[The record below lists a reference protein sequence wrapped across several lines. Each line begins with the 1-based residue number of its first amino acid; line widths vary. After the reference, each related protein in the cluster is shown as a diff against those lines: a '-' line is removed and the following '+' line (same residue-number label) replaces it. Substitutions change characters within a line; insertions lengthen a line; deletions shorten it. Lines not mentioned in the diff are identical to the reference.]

1 MVEPDIMTH
10 FRKLGTILRKS
21 PKRFRLTTLILT
33 QVLLGVL
40 LVMSLLLV
48 NARVALSCLAGVSLI
63 ALANIILLT
72 WFFVKRGADQP
83 TQMLM
88 RLYSGE
94 VIKIVILISG
104 VIFFARTFDIKWWA
118 FILGIVVMQISYCVI
133 PYFMYKKGTVVI

>member
-1 MVEPDIMTH
+1 
-10 FRKLGTILRKS
+10 
-21 PKRFRLTTLILT
+21 
-33 QVLLGVL
+33 
-40 LVMSLLLV
+40 MSLLLV